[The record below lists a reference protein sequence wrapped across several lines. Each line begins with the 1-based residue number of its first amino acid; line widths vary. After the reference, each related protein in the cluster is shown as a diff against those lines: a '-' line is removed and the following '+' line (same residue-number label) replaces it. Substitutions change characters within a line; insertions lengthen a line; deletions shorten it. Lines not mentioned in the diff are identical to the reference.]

1 VGEEVLTMVR
11 EIVRKRID
19 AMRGD
24 TPMPL
29 TATQEELI
37 RDEIAL
43 LKRLIA
49 AIERFPIAAED
60 RNEIAEAADRLTA
73 LFLLVIVGEFNAGK
87 SAFINA
93 LIGAPVMPEGV
104 TPTTAVINLLRF
116 GDPPR
121 ETTLPDGIIERYFPA
136 PFLSDITVVDTP
148 GTNAIIREHEQ
159 LTRRFVP
166 RADIVLFVTSA
177 DRPFT
182 ESERAFLETIREWGK
197 KVVLIVNKV
206 DLIRSQEDVDKIV
219 AFVQENITRLLGF
232 KPDIFPVSAMLAQQA
247 KDLGNRNPE
256 ESARLWEQSRFGALE
271 QFVFSTLDEAG
282 RIRLKLLSPLGVGE
296 QIAERYLKATNDRL
310 HVLKDDTATIER
322 IEQQLSLY
330 QEDMKQQFD
339 FHRTRLENII
349 GKMNARGDE
358 YFDETIRLGRI
369 FDLLKSDKI
378 KLDFQQKVVG
388 DTEKQIDDTV
398 DDLIDWMVEQD
409 LRTWQAITD
418 HVDRRRLSTYED
430 DMIGEISGQ
439 FRYDRRTLLEAVSRR
454 AQEEVDRYDV
464 QMEAHK
470 LSTSVKTAVAQVAV
484 AEAGAVGLGALV
496 VAAASTAAVDV
507 TGIIAAS
514 LVAGLGLFIL
524 PRKRKQSR
532 QEFRR
537 RSEELESRL
546 VEVMNEQFDIEL
558 ERSVM
563 RIRDAIAPYTR
574 FVRGEL
580 EKLES
585 IEHDTTEVLGQIR
598 TLRHKIGG
606 EDRTTTGVTVRRP
619 IDAPLPNKAIPSRT
633 QMQPPPVIEMAAPVN
648 QPEAEP
654 IDEAPVPV
662 EQPVVTPHEDPAPPR
677 TRKPDAISADEV

>member
-1 VGEEVLTMVR
+1 MVR

-19 AMRGD
+19 AMRGE

-37 RDEIAL
+37 REEIAL
-43 LKRLIA
+43 LKRLIS
-49 AIERFPIAAED
+49 AIERFPITAED
-60 RNEIAEAADRLTA
+60 RAEIAEAADRLNA

-136 PFLSDITVVDTP
+136 RFLSDITVVDTP
-148 GTNAIIREHEQ
+148 GTNAIIREHEA

-182 ESERAFLETIREWGK
+182 ESERAFMETIREWGK

-219 AFVQENITRLLGF
+219 GFVQENISRLLGF

-247 KDLGNRNPE
+247 KELGNRNPE
-256 ESARLWEQSRFGALE
+256 EANRLWEQSRFGALE
-271 QFVFSTLDEAG
+271 QYIFSTLDEAG

-296 QIAERYLKATNDRL
+296 QIAERYLKATGDRL

-322 IEQQLSLY
+322 IEQQLELY
-330 QEDMKQQFD
+330 QEDMRQQFD
-339 FHRTRLENII
+339 FHRTRIENII
-349 GKMNARGDE
+349 AKMNARGDE

-369 FDLLKSDKI
+369 FDLLNSDRI
-378 KLDFQQKVVG
+378 KREFQEKVVG
-388 DTEKQIDDTV
+388 DTEKQIDGTV

-409 LRTWQAITD
+409 LRTWKSITD

-430 DMIGEISGQ
+430 EMIGEISSQ

-464 QMEAHK
+464 KMEAHK
-470 LSTSVKTAVAQVAV
+470 LSNSVKTAVAQVAV
-484 AEAGAVGLGALV
+484 AEAGAIGLGAMV

-546 VEVMNEQFDIEL
+546 IEVMNEQFAIEL
-558 ERSVM
+558 DRSVM

-574 FVRGEL
+574 FVRGEQ
-580 EKLES
+580 EKLEK
-585 IEHDTTEVLGQIR
+585 IENETTEVVAHIR

-606 EDRTTTGVTVRRP
+606 EDRAVSGYAGRRP
-619 IDAPLPNKAIPSRT
+619 VDAPLPTPAIAPRSSSAPSPAIEMPAPVEDLEPMT
-633 QMQPPPVIEMAAPVN
+633 SPEPETPQVEPDAEIPPPPEPEPEIPEPTPRK
-648 QPEAEP
+648 PEA
-654 IDEAPVPV
+654 IS
-662 EQPVVTPHEDPAPPR
+662 
-677 TRKPDAISADEV
+677 PDDV

>member
-1 VGEEVLTMVR
+1 MVR

-37 RDEIAL
+37 REEIDL
-43 LKRLIA
+43 LKRLIS
-49 AIERFPIAAED
+49 AIERFPITAED
-60 RNEIAEAADRLTA
+60 RAEIADAADRLTS

-104 TPTTAVINLLRF
+104 TPTTAVINLLRY
-116 GDPPR
+116 GDVPR
-121 ETTLPDGIIERYFPA
+121 ETTQPDGIIERFFPA
-136 PFLSDITVVDTP
+136 RFLADITVVDTP

-206 DLIRSQEDVDKIV
+206 DLIRTQEDVDKIV

-247 KDLGNRNPE
+247 KDLGQRNPE

-322 IEQQLSLY
+322 IEHQLDLY
-330 QEDMKQQFD
+330 QEDMRQQFD
-339 FHRTRLENII
+339 FHRTRIENII

-358 YFDETIRLGRI
+358 YFDETIRLGRV
-369 FDLLKSDKI
+369 FDLLKSEKI
-378 KLDFQQKVVG
+378 KLDFQDKVVG
-388 DTEKQIDDTV
+388 DTEKQIDQTV

-430 DMIGEISGQ
+430 EMIGEISGQ
-439 FRYDRRTLLEAVSRR
+439 FRYDRRALLEAVSKR

-464 QMEAHK
+464 KMEAHK

-484 AEAGAVGLGALV
+484 TEAGAVGLGALV

-537 RSEELESRL
+537 RSDELETRL
-546 VEVMNEQFDIEL
+546 VDVMNEQFDVEL

-574 FVRGEL
+574 FVRAEL

-585 IEHDTTEVLGQIR
+585 IETQTTEVLSHIR

-606 EDRTTTGVTVRRP
+606 EDRVSAGVTVRRP
-619 IDAPLPNKAIPSRT
+619 IDAPLPTQAISPRSSAT
-633 QMQPPPVIEMAAPVN
+633 PPPPVIEMPAP
-648 QPEAEP
+648 AEP
-654 IDEAPVPV
+654 VVQTPSE
-662 EQPVVTPHEDPAPPR
+662 VVTEPASDPEPKVAPTPA
-677 TRKPDAISADEV
+677 KPEAISADDV

>member
-1 VGEEVLTMVR
+1 MVR

-19 AMRGD
+19 AMRGE
-24 TPMPL
+24 TPLPL

-37 RDEIAL
+37 REEIDL
-43 LKRLIA
+43 LKRLVA
-49 AIERFPIAAED
+49 AIERFPITAED
-60 RNEIAEAADRLTA
+60 RAEIAEAADRLTS

-93 LIGAPVMPEGV
+93 LVGAPVMPEGV
-104 TPTTAVINLLRF
+104 TPTTAVINLLRY
-116 GDPPR
+116 GDTPK

-136 PFLSDITVVDTP
+136 RFLADITVVDTP

-159 LTRRFVP
+159 LTRKFVP
-166 RADIVLFVTSA
+166 RADMVLFVTSA

-219 AFVQENITRLLGF
+219 GFVQENMTRLLGF

-247 KDLGNRNPE
+247 KSLGDRNPAE
-256 ESARLWEQSRFGALE
+256 TAKLWDQSRFGALE
-271 QFVFSTLDEAG
+271 HFVFSTLDEAG

-296 QIAERYLKATNDRL
+296 QVAERYLKATQDRL

-322 IEQQLSLY
+322 IEQQLDLY
-330 QEDMKQQFD
+330 QEDMQHQFD
-339 FHRTRLENII
+339 FHRTRIENVI

-358 YFDETIRLGRI
+358 YFDETIRLGRV
-369 FDLLKSDKI
+369 FDLLKSEKI

-388 DTEKQIDDTV
+388 DTEKQIDETV

-418 HVDRRRLSTYED
+418 HVDRRRLSAYED
-430 DMIGEISGQ
+430 EMIGEISGQ
-439 FRYDRRTLLEAVSRR
+439 FRYDRRALLEAVSRK

-464 QMEAHK
+464 QLEASK
-470 LSTSVKTAVAQVAV
+470 LSTSVKSAVAQVAV
-484 AEAGAVGLGALV
+484 TEAGAVGLGALV

-546 VEVMNEQFDIEL
+546 VEVMNEQFDVEL

-580 EKLES
+580 EKLEA
-585 IEHDTTEVLGQIR
+585 IETDTAAVLAQIR

-606 EDRTTTGVTVRRP
+606 EDRATAGVTGRRP
-619 IDAPLPNKAIPSRT
+619 VEAPLPTSALAARSTAPA
-633 QMQPPPVIEMAAPVN
+633 PPVIEMPASTDQPDASPSPEPESTPIASAPETSGPPASETES
-648 QPEAEP
+648 Q
-654 IDEAPVPV
+654 APSKRV
-662 EQPVVTPHEDPAPPR
+662 
-677 TRKPDAISADEV
+677 PDAISPDDV

>member
-1 VGEEVLTMVR
+1 MVR

-24 TPMPL
+24 TPLPL
-29 TATQEELI
+29 TATQEDLI
-37 RDEIAL
+37 REEIEL
-43 LKRLIA
+43 LKRLIT
-49 AIERFPIAAED
+49 AIERFPITAED
-60 RNEIAEAADRLTA
+60 RAEITEAADRLHS

-93 LIGAPVMPEGV
+93 LIGEQVMPEGV

-116 GDPPR
+116 GETAR
-121 ETTLPDGIIERYFPA
+121 ETTLPDGIIERYYPA
-136 PFLSDITVVDTP
+136 RFLSDITVVDTP

-182 ESERAFLETIREWGK
+182 ESERAFLETIQEWGK

-219 AFVQENITRLLGF
+219 GFVQENITRLLGF
-232 KPDIFPVSAMLAQQA
+232 KPDVFPVSAMLAQQA
-247 KDLGNRNPE
+247 KNLGERNPDE
-256 ESARLWEQSRFGALE
+256 TAKLWEQSRFGALE
-271 QFVFSTLDEAG
+271 HFIFSTLDEAG

-310 HVLKDDTATIER
+310 TVLKEDTATIER
-322 IEQQLSLY
+322 IEQQLTLY
-330 QEDMKQQFD
+330 QEDMRQQFD
-339 FHRTRLENII
+339 FHRTRIENII

-358 YFDETIRLGRI
+358 YFDDTIRLGRV
-369 FDLLKSDKI
+369 FDLLNSDKI
-378 KLDFQQKVVG
+378 KLDFQQKVIG
-388 DTEKQIDDTV
+388 DTEKQIDETV

-418 HVDRRRLSTYED
+418 HVDRRRLSAYED

-439 FRYDRRTLLEAVSRR
+439 FRYDRRALLEAVSKK

-464 QMEAHK
+464 QMEANK
-470 LSTSVKTAVAQVAV
+470 LSTSVKSAVAQVAV
-484 AEAGAVGLGALV
+484 TEAGAVGLGALV

-507 TGIIAAS
+507 TGILAAS

-537 RSEELESRL
+537 RSEELETRL
-546 VEVMNEQFDIEL
+546 VEVMNEQFDVEL
-558 ERSVM
+558 ERSTM

-574 FVRGEL
+574 FVRAEL
-580 EKLES
+580 EKLDA
-585 IEHDTTEVLGQIR
+585 IETNTTDVLSHIR
-598 TLRHKIGG
+598 TLRHKIGA
-606 EDRTTTGVTVRRP
+606 EDRATAGVTVRRP
-619 IDAPLPNKAIPSRT
+619 IDAPLPTGALTPRST
-633 QMQPPPVIEMAAPVN
+633 STPT
-648 QPEAEP
+648 AEP
-654 IDEAPVPV
+654 EPKSDEAAEDVPV
-662 EQPVVTPHEDPAPPR
+662 DQPVVDDAGADAPETESNP
-677 TRKPDAISADEV
+677 KSNAISADDV